1 MRIVGYDTFLF
12 FIKAAYALRMIDVP
26 SAHVLVISP
35 PGTGKTSIA
44 KLFAKAVDAPFVRT
58 TGRYDMLPED
68 FIAEKEIAYNNG
80 KPEIVWRLKA
90 VEKLLASNNPRPGIW
105 FFDEFDKMNRKSMM
119 SLLELMEEQQVTL
132 PNGETYKLN
141 FMLIAAGNSRKYDK
155 DASPIPRSV
164 RDRFIVYWELGYL
177 PVNLEVQVLEEGI
190 KQMLGID
197 TDPSEQFVFSFDRKL
212 FERNLAEVKKRYGE
226 CFVRAVSYIRTHKLV
241 EEPPGPRSY
250 IHATLLAS
258 SLATI
263 MSPIGRELRDATK
276 LGFIAAVAGKITVSP
291 DSTPFEICE
300 EAFEKFCVVDER
312 GGGEYRKEEVEET
325 STGDDSRRSTS
336 AKIRALLDT
345 ERSKTPKHSK
355 SSESKT
361 YSLIDAS
368 RYLSLLG
375 DRTVITSKG
384 VMTAR
389 ASARLLLS
397 GSITDIVIPGG
408 PTLKVIGT
416 SVLSTHELPRGVDR
430 WEEELTYSKREIDM
444 IKMADILAMMGMN
457 TANFTHLCLTDPG
470 DTLAKVLEVVSEKRN
485 SPIYP
490 QLKSALKN
498 MIDILGDVVYSR
510 EGDRTDTL
518 SSHIRRFSRTG
529 EFDEL
534 SEHEKH
540 RLHVTRTLL
549 RMEMGTARAIY
560 KSFAEMGRRYTVLF
574 DRSGSMSEKYINTTK
589 KAIGA
594 LLVTLIAKSDPEAR
608 FNLIV
613 FDTSAKIVVRNGDY
627 NQLIDALLELEAGG
641 GTHYPSAVAAASNIM
656 DEGDVLV
663 IVGDFMD
670 TSTLPSDSVASVRM
684 KASSVLIIPT
694 GTTDEAYTDYVAR
707 ELGGRIYTYIG
718 GIFKEE
724 NRTSI

>member
-1 MRIVGYDTFLF
+1 MRIVGYDTFISL
-12 FIKAAYALRMIDVP
+12 IKAAYGLRVAGIP
-26 SAHVLVISP
+26 SVHVLVISP

-44 KLFAKAVDAPFVRT
+44 KLFAKAVDALFVRT

-90 VEKLLASNNPRPGIW
+90 VEKLLANNNTRPAIW

-119 SLLELMEEQQVTL
+119 ALLELMEEQQVTL
-132 PNGETYKLN
+132 PSGETYKLN
-141 FMLIAAGNSRKYDK
+141 FLLIAAGNSRKYDK

-164 RDRFIVYWELGYL
+164 RDRFAVYWELGYL
-177 PVNLEVQVLEEGI
+177 PVDLEINVLEEGI
-190 KQMLGID
+190 NQMLGID
-197 TDPSEQFVFSFDRKL
+197 TEPSEQFYFSFDRKI
-212 FERNLAEVKKRYGE
+212 FEKNLVAVKKKYGE
-226 CFVRAVSYIRTHKLV
+226 CFVRAVSYLRTHKIV
-241 EEPPGPRSY
+241 EEPPGPRGY
-250 IHATLLAS
+250 IHATLLTS
-258 SLATI
+258 SLSTVVKN
-263 MSPIGRELRDATK
+263 MSLHEAAR
-276 LGFIAAVAGKITVSP
+276 LGFVAAVAGKITVSP

-300 EAFEKFCVVDER
+300 EAFEKYCVDRE
-312 GGGEYRKEEVEET
+312 GEEYNEHEYEDI
-325 STGDDSRRSTS
+325 GDSRRTSSTS

-345 ERSKTPKHSK
+345 DRKSK
-355 SSESKT
+355 SIGDRGKR
-361 YSLIDAS
+361 YSLADAS
-368 RYLSLLG
+368 RYLELLG
-375 DRTVITSKG
+375 DKVVMTSKG
-384 VMTAR
+384 AVSAKI
-389 ASARLLLS
+389 ASKLLLS
-397 GSITDIVIPGG
+397 GSITDVVVPGG
-408 PTLKVIGT
+408 PTLKIVGT
-416 SVLSTHELPRGVDR
+416 SVLSTHELPFSNIGRR
-430 WEEELTYSKREIDM
+430 ESELTYSRREIDM
-444 IKMADILAMMGMN
+444 IRIADVLAMMGMN
-457 TANFTHLCLTDPG
+457 TASLTHLSLTDPG

-485 SPIYP
+485 SPLYP

-518 SSHIRRFSRTG
+518 SSQIRRFSRTG

-608 FNLIV
+608 FNLVV

-627 NQLIDALLELEAGG
+627 NQLIDALLELEPSG
-641 GTHYPSAVAAASNIM
+641 GTHYPSAVAAASEVM
-656 DEGDVLV
+656 DEGDILV

-670 TSTLPSDSVASVRM
+670 AAHIPRNTIASVKM
-684 KASSVLIIPT
+684 KASSVLVVPV
-694 GTTDEAYTDYVAR
+694 GRANKAYAEYVAN
-707 ELGGRIYTYIG
+707 ELDGKIYVYAGGVFRA
-718 GIFKEE
+718 E
-724 NRTSI
+724 N